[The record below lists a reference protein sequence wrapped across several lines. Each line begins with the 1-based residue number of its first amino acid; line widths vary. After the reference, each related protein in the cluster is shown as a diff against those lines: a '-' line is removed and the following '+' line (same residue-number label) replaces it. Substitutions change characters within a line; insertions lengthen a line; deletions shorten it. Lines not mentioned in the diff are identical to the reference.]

1 MVSPITNQIITNV
14 KNMICNQLGGACDK
28 EFTANTFDEIIDM
41 SKKHGMKMFQK
52 GDFAHLKPMK

>member
-1 MVSPITNQIITNV
+1 
-14 KNMICNQLGGACDK
+14 MICNQLGGACDK